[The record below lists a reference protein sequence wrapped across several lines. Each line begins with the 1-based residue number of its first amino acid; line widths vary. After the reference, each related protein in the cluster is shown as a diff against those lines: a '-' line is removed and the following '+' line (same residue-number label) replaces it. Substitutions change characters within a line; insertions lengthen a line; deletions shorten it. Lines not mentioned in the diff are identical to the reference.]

1 MKEPTSK
8 LVMTLICHEIETVG
22 FFLHGLITSLLL
34 VMVLRETLPGVAAE
48 TVYVWDTDRV
58 IRMTKRDAGRGC
70 LLGALVGDAAG
81 ATLEFLG
88 RTPERSEVK
97 QALMMVGG
105 GHWRTAP
112 GQITDD
118 GELALCLA
126 RALAG
131 SSSFPIE
138 KVACEYL
145 KWYQSLPFDI
155 GNTTATGL
163 EGGLRAATGTVHVG
177 MWRAA
182 EQQSMG
188 SKANG
193 ALMRVAPLGIWGLR
207 IREED
212 LVSSVSAEC
221 RLTHPNPTCQYT
233 SALYCLAI
241 RHLVLNPGD
250 GVGAFARAKE
260 WAEHLGNTE
269 IVEWLGLAEQGVDVG
284 YHPHSGFVR
293 YGFVHAFRHLR
304 LGTPYMSALAETL
317 LGGGDTDTNACIVGG
332 LSGALHGEP
341 GIPEVLRIA
350 VMNCDTEKGRPRPEW
365 LQTRAQLPG
374 LLEALLACSAL
385 RISW

>member
-1 MKEPTSK
+1 M
-8 LVMTLICHEIETVG
+8 I
-22 FFLHGLITSLLL
+22 
-34 VMVLRETLPGVAAE
+34 
-48 TVYVWDTDRV
+48 
-58 IRMTKRDAGRGC
+58 KRDAGRGC
-70 LLGALVGDAAG
+70 LLGALIGDAAG

-88 RTPERSEVK
+88 RKPDLAEVK
-97 QALMMVGG
+97 RALKMVGG

-163 EGGLRAATGTVHVG
+163 EGGLRGAPGTVHGG

-182 EQQSMG
+182 ERQSMG

-193 ALMRVAPLGIWGLR
+193 ALMRVAPLGVWGWRLS
-207 IREED
+207 EDD
-212 LVSSVSAEC
+212 LVAAAMADC
-221 RLTHPNPTCQYT
+221 RLTHPNLTCQHA
-233 SALYCLAI
+233 SAAYCLAI

-250 GVGAFARAKE
+250 GVGAFATVKE
-260 WAEHLGNTE
+260 RTERLGNAE
-269 IVEWLGLAEQGVDVG
+269 VVEWIGLAEQGVDVG
-284 YHPHSGFVR
+284 YHPHSGFVK
-293 YGFVHAFRHLR
+293 YGFVHAFRHLH
-304 LGTPYMSALAETL
+304 LGTPYVAALAETL

-332 LSGALHGEP
+332 MSGALHGEP
-341 GIPEVLRIA
+341 GIPPALKAA
-350 VMNCDTEKGRPRPEW
+350 VMSCDTGKGRPRPEW
-365 LQTRAQLPG
+365 LQTCVQVPR
-374 LLEALLACSAL
+374 LLDALVE
-385 RISW
+385 